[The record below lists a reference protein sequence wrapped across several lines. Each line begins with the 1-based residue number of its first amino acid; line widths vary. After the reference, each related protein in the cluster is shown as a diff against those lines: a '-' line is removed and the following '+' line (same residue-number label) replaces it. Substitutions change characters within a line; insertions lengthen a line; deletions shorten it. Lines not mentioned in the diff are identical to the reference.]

1 MKKVL
6 CIISNI
12 LMSLF
17 YIETSWMVSAA
28 ALFYLVGVGWDFS
41 EPFQIACMVAL
52 GIVALT
58 PVFCIV
64 GIVLS
69 VKQRKRENYFASFI
83 AQFLPFGT
91 FVLAAA
97 VVLVFVYVG
106 NFIEYFLP

>member
-1 MKKVL
+1 MKKAL
-6 CIISNI
+6 CIVSNI
-12 LMSLF
+12 LMSLL

-28 ALFYLVGVGWDFS
+28 ALFYLIGVGWNLS
-41 EPFQIACMVAL
+41 EPFQIVCMMAL
-52 GIVALT
+52 GLVALT

-69 VKQRKRENYFASFI
+69 VKQRKKEHYLAAFI

-91 FVLAAA
+91 FALAAA

-106 NFIEYFLP
+106 NFVEYFIP